1 MSMFDVMTIGESMV
15 VFAPTENTTIR
26 YAHTMAKR
34 VAGAES
40 NMAIGLSKLGKKV
53 GWFSRIGNDS
63 FGDYI
68 MHELGGHGVDTSS
81 VIVCDELPTGI
92 MFKEPTI
99 DNETNVYYYRK
110 GSAASAMSK
119 SDLPF
124 EQIAQTKILHITGI
138 TPALSSSC
146 SEAIFEIVHF
156 AKRNHVKIC
165 FDPNLRLKLWSKEE
179 AKETL
184 SKLLALSDIVLL
196 GDDEAHLLLETR
208 EPELIISKLKS
219 LGVSQIA
226 IKLGEKGAVVSDG
239 NETYNIAPF
248 PANVVDSI
256 GAGDAFNAG
265 FLYGILENKSIKESG
280 ENGAIMGACAV
291 STMGDVEG
299 LPKKSQ
305 LDVILNKEV
314 KIYR

>member
-1 MSMFDVMTIGESMV
+1 MFDVMTIGESMV

-26 YAHTMAKR
+26 YAHTMGKR

-63 FGDYI
+63 FGEYI
-68 MHELGGHGVDTSS
+68 MHELGGYGVDTSS
-81 VIVCDELPTGI
+81 VIICDELPTGI

-99 DNETNVYYYRK
+99 DQETNVYYYRK

-124 EQIAQTKILHITGI
+124 DQVKQTKILHITGI
-138 TPALSSSC
+138 TPALSPSC
-146 SEAIFEIVHF
+146 REAIFEIVHF

-165 FDPNLRLKLWSKEE
+165 FDPNVRLKLWSEKEV
-179 AKETL
+179 KETL

-208 EPELIISKLKS
+208 KPELIVSKLKN
-219 LGVSQIA
+219 LGVSKIA
-226 IKLGEKGAVVSDG
+226 IKLGDKGAVVSDG
-239 NETYNIAPF
+239 VKTYQIATF
-248 PANVVDSI
+248 PATVVDSI

-265 FLYGILENKSIKESG
+265 FLYGVLENKSIEESG
-280 ENGAIMGACAV
+280 KIAAIMGACAV

-299 LPKKSQ
+299 LPSIQQ
-305 LDVILNKEV
+305 LDAVLNKEV